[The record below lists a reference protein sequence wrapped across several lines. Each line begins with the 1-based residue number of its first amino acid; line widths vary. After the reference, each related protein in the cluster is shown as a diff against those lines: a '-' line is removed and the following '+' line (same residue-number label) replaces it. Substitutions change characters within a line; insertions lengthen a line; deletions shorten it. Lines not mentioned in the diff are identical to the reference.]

1 MTSVAES
8 NEPFL
13 LALGSPVPVIM
24 PEFGMWMLILETNL
38 LKPVILSG
46 LHQIHRLTV
55 EIFRNQVQEI
65 HIAGYTLK
73 KHKRQLSCNYKF

>member
-38 LKPVILSG
+38 LKPILHSG
-46 LHQIHRLTV
+46 PLP
-55 EIFRNQVQEI
+55 N
-65 HIAGYTLK
+65 
-73 KHKRQLSCNYKF
+73 S